1 MRIAHR
7 DAGDIIIS
15 PADAQGVVYHA
26 LGAYRG
32 GYVLSLKR
40 CPAHIDRHGADFS
53 VPCVQTQTLY
63 AAAGLDIHILRADIA
78 LVVEIFAHTAQ
89 VVAGYLTLAA
99 VAVERAHPRVCGG
112 GFFDKHDAVTADAVM
127 RRAQADA
134 QAFGAGYGAV
144 EVFDED
150 IVVARALH
158 LGEADFLLPAPH
170 RVYIDKLGILLVE
183 AACDDLRKS
192 VCRVKA
198 RQAGYAELHRTA
210 VQGDIVAHGGILDG
224 AGIDDIAEPSAFHEA
239 GYLIAL
245 GCVCHRCYLYAE
257 LRYRV
262 CGSARGI
269 QAQAEVIQPL
279 CK

>member
-1 MRIAHR
+1 
-7 DAGDIIIS
+7 
-15 PADAQGVVYHA
+15 
-26 LGAYRG
+26 
-32 GYVLSLKR
+32 
-40 CPAHIDRHGADFS
+40 
-53 VPCVQTQTLY
+53 
-63 AAAGLDIHILRADIA
+63 
-78 LVVEIFAHTAQ
+78 
-89 VVAGYLTLAA
+89 
-99 VAVERAHPRVCGG
+99 
-112 GFFDKHDAVTADAVM
+112 M

-245 GCVCHRCYLYAE
+245 GCVCHRCYLNAE

-262 CGSARGI
+262 CGAARGI

-279 CK
+279 CKRYDLLIVVILNAYQHAVGASSVHLRHGEARRGQSLEQSLGHGLAYAQHLARRLHLRPEDGVCIPKLFK